1 MDDKLV
7 NQAEYLTAEHL
18 AMEKRLRESEE
29 KYRLLFETAND
40 GILLIDRLDIIDCN
54 RRAAE
59 IFGIELDQLRGS
71 SVKRFIPPVQLDGRS
86 TYNLLRES
94 GERVLQGEPML
105 FEIGLSRADGSP
117 IDVEIS
123 LNRIRLQDKILVQVM
138 MRDITYRKEMEEWLR
153 YLNLHDK
160 PTGLYNRNFFEEEME
175 RLQSGRFDPVGIVVC
190 DVDGLKLVNDN
201 LGHQAGDELL
211 AAVANVLGRS
221 FRSSDIIARI
231 GGDEFAV
238 LLPQCTLESVEAAC
252 QRLRDNVSASRHGT
266 PPVPISISI
275 GWAVKTKTMEN
286 MEDVLRE
293 ADNRMYREKPH
304 NRERFREYFQRT
316 FSKSGTTD

>member
-59 IFGIELDQLRGS
+59 IFGIELDQLQGS

-86 TYNLLRES
+86 TYNRLREN

-123 LNRIRLQDKILVQVM
+123 LNRIQLQDKTLVQVM

-211 AAVANVLGRS
+211 SAVANVLGRS

-238 LLPQCTLESVEAAC
+238 LLPQCTLEAVETAC
-252 QRLRDNVSASRHGT
+252 QRLRDNVEAARHGT
-266 PPVPISISI
+266 PPVPISLSI
-275 GWAVKTKTMEN
+275 GWAVKTKAAEN
-286 MEDVLRE
+286 MEDVFRE

-304 NRERFREYFQRT
+304 NRERFREFFNRT
-316 FSKSGTTD
+316 FLKTGRVD

>member
-1 MDDKLV
+1 MDDKIT
-7 NQAEYLTAEHL
+7 NHAERV
-18 AMEKRLRESEE
+18 AMEERLRESEE

-59 IFGIELDQLRGS
+59 IFGIEWEKLRGS
-71 SVKRFIPPVQLDGRS
+71 SVKPFIPPVQLDGRS
-86 TYNLLRES
+86 SYNLLREN

-105 FEIGLSRADGSP
+105 FEIGLCRADGSP

-123 LNRIRLQDKILVQVM
+123 LNRIQLQGKTLVQVL
-138 MRDITYRKEMEEWLR
+138 MRDITDRKEMEEWLR

-175 RLQSGRFDPVGIVVC
+175 RMQSGRFDPVGVVVC

-211 AAVANVLGRS
+211 AAVANVLLRS
-221 FRSSDIIARI
+221 FRSSDLIARI
-231 GGDEFAV
+231 GGDEFAI
-238 LLPQCTLESVEAAC
+238 LLPQCTTEAVEAAC
-252 QRLRDNVSASRHGT
+252 QRIRDNVAASRHKT
-266 PPVPISISI
+266 PPVPISLSL
-275 GWAVKTKTMEN
+275 GWAVKTKASEN
-286 MEDVLRE
+286 MEEVFKE
-293 ADNRMYREKPH
+293 ADNLMYREKPH
-304 NRERFREYFQRT
+304 NREKFREFFNRT
-316 FSKSGTTD
+316 FMKPDAAGETVD

>member
-1 MDDKLV
+1 MDDKLQ
-7 NQAEYLTAEHL
+7 NPAEYMTAEHM

-40 GILLIDRLDIIDCN
+40 GILLIDRLDIVDCN

-59 IFGIELDQLRGS
+59 IFGIELEQLRGS
-71 SVKRFIPPVQLDGRS
+71 SAKRFIPPVQLDGRN
-86 TYNLLRES
+86 TFNLLKEK
-94 GERVLQGEPML
+94 GERVLEGEPML
-105 FEIGLSRADGSP
+105 FENGLSRADGSP

-123 LNRIRLQDKILVQVM
+123 LNRIQLQDKTLVQVM
-138 MRDITYRKEMEEWLR
+138 VRDITYRKEMEEWLR

-160 PTGLYNRNFFEEEME
+160 PTGLYNRNYFEEEME

-238 LLPQCTLESVEAAC
+238 LLPQCTLEAVEAAC
-252 QRLRDNVSASRHGT
+252 QRLRDNVEAARHST
-266 PPVPISISI
+266 PPVPISVSI
-275 GWAVKTKTMEN
+275 GWAVKTKATEN
-286 MEDVLRE
+286 MEDVFRE
-293 ADNRMYREKPH
+293 ADNQMYREKPH
-304 NRERFREYFQRT
+304 NREKFREYFKQT
-316 FSKSGTTD
+316 FLKSGTTN